1 MQSAELSIIVPTYKE
16 RGNVAELVRRLDAAL
31 TGIAWEAIF
40 VDDNSPDGTAQAV
53 KNIAA
58 ADNRVRCLR
67 RVGRRGLAG
76 ACIEGMLSSASPY
89 VAVMDAD
96 LQHDEKVLPQML
108 ARLRA
113 GGADLVAGTRYVA
126 GGSAESFSGRRSAIS
141 RLATGLTHRLV
152 GTNLSDPMSGFFMM
166 RRDRLEEMAPRLSPV
181 GFKILL
187 DIAATG
193 GERLAIAEQPYV
205 FGTRFEGE
213 SKFNAQ
219 IGVEFLGLLLAKM
232 TGDLVDPRFLFFAI
246 VGSVGL
252 VVHLVALRLALVF
265 LPDAFR
271 AAQVIATLVAMTSN
285 FLLNNELTYR
295 DRRLK
300 GIAMLRGFV
309 LFCLIGSVGALAN
322 VDLASWLYYERPV
335 WWVAGAV
342 GAIMGALWN
351 YAMSTLFVWRA
362 R

>member
-1 MQSAELSIIVPTYKE
+1 V
-16 RGNVAELVRRLDAAL
+16 V
-31 TGIAWEAIF
+31 
-40 VDDNSPDGTAQAV
+40 
-53 KNIAA
+53 
-58 ADNRVRCLR
+58 
-67 RVGRRGLAG
+67 VG
-76 ACIEGMLSSASPY
+76 S
-89 VAVMDAD
+89 
-96 LQHDEKVLPQML
+96 
-108 ARLRA
+108 
-113 GGADLVAGTRYVA
+113 RYVDS
-126 GGSAESFSGRRSAIS
+126 GSIGDWSRSRALFS
-141 RLATGLTHRLV
+141 RLATSLARSVL
-152 GTNLSDPMSGFFMM
+152 NRAIADPMSGFFMM
-166 RRDRLEEMAPRLSPV
+166 RRDRLEELAPRLSPV

-193 GERLAIAEQPYV
+193 GERLKIAEQPYV
-205 FGTRFEGE
+205 FGTRFDGE

-246 VGSVGL
+246 VGTLGL
-252 VVHLVALRLALVF
+252 VVHLIALRLSLIF

-300 GIAMLRGFV
+300 GVAMLRGFV
-309 LFCLIGSVGALAN
+309 LFCLIGSVGVLTN
-322 VDLASWLYYERPV
+322 VDLASWLYTERQV